1 LLNNLKNN
9 TATEE
14 LRQNF
19 HRSID
24 TIADE
29 KSLVELYSVAK
40 LYIEQQNVLLDTQ
53 DPALPKRMETSLQQA
68 KWGEFFYQ

>member
-1 LLNNLKNN
+1 MLNNLKNN

-68 KWGEFFYQ
+68 KLGEFFYQ